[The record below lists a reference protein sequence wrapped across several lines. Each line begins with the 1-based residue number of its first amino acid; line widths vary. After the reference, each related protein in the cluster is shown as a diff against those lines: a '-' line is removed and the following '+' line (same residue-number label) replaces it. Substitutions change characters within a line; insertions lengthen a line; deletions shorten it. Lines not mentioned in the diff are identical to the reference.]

1 MFMYNVSIPDAFV
14 MNKELIKLIIKILV
28 YILTAVAS
36 FFGVSTLASCSS
48 SRDVVVRGR
57 AVIVT
62 NDTTIIDHGRV
73 FNYNYSY
80 RK

>member
-1 MFMYNVSIPDAFV
+1 
-14 MNKELIKLIIKILV
+14 MNKDLIKLIFKILV
-28 YILTAVAS
+28 YIFTAVVGL
-36 FFGVSTLASCSS
+36 FGVSTLASCSS

-62 NDTTIIDHGRV
+62 NDTTVIDHTRNFDYHV
-73 FNYNYSY
+73 IY

>member
-1 MFMYNVSIPDAFV
+1 

-28 YILTAVAS
+28 YILTAVAG

-48 SRDVVVRGR
+48 SRDVVVSGR

>member
-1 MFMYNVSIPDAFV
+1 

-28 YILTAVAS
+28 YILTAVAG
-36 FFGVSTLASCSS
+36 FFGVSTFVSCSS

-62 NDTTIIDHGRV
+62 TDSTFVEHNRDFDYHV
-73 FNYNYSY
+73 SY

>member
-1 MFMYNVSIPDAFV
+1 
-14 MNKELIKLIIKILV
+14 MNKELIKLICKILL
-28 YILTAVAS
+28 YIITALAS
-36 FFGVSTLASCSS
+36 YFGVVSLTSCST
-48 SRDVVVRGR
+48 SRDVVVKGR

>member
-1 MFMYNVSIPDAFV
+1 
-14 MNKELIKLIIKILV
+14 MNKDLIKLIIKILV
-28 YILTAVAS
+28 YILTAVAG
-36 FFGVSTLASCSS
+36 FFGVSSLTSCSS
-48 SRDVVVRGR
+48 SRDVQIKGR

-62 NDTTIIDHGRV
+62 NDTTVIDHGRV

>member
-1 MFMYNVSIPDAFV
+1 

-28 YILTAVAS
+28 YILTAVAG
-36 FFGVSTLASCSS
+36 FFGVSSLASCST

-80 RK
+80 SK

>member
-1 MFMYNVSIPDAFV
+1 
-14 MNKELIKLIIKILV
+14 MNKDLIKLLFKILIYV
-28 YILTAVAS
+28 ITAVAG
-36 FFGVSTLASCSS
+36 FFGVSSLTSCSS
-48 SRDVVVRGR
+48 SRDVLIKGR

-62 NDTTIIDHGRV
+62 NDTTFIDHGRV

>member
-1 MFMYNVSIPDAFV
+1 MFCL

-28 YILTAVAS
+28 YILTAVAG

-62 NDTTIIDHGRV
+62 NDTTVIDHTRNFDYHV
-73 FNYNYSY
+73 SY
-80 RK
+80 KK

>member
-1 MFMYNVSIPDAFV
+1 MFM
-14 MNKELIKLIIKILV
+14 NKDLIKLIIKILV
-28 YILTAVAS
+28 YILTAVAG

-62 NDTTIIDHGRV
+62 TDSTFVEHNRNFDYHV
-73 FNYNYSY
+73 SY

>member
-1 MFMYNVSIPDAFV
+1 
-14 MNKELIKLIIKILV
+14 MNKDLIKLIFKILIYV
-28 YILTAVAS
+28 ISAVAC
-36 FFGVSTLASCSS
+36 FFCVSCST
-48 SRDVVVRGR
+48 SRDVVVKGR

-62 NDTTIIDHGRV
+62 NDTTVIDHGRV

>member
-1 MFMYNVSIPDAFV
+1 
-14 MNKELIKLIIKILV
+14 MNKELVKLIFKILL
-28 YILTAVAS
+28 YILTAVAG

-48 SRDVVVRGR
+48 SRDVVARGR

-62 NDTTIIDHGRV
+62 NDTTVIDHNRNFDYHV
-73 FNYNYSY
+73 SN

>member
-1 MFMYNVSIPDAFV
+1 
-14 MNKELIKLIIKILV
+14 MNKELIKLIFKILL
-28 YILTAVAS
+28 YILTAIAG

-62 NDTTIIDHGRV
+62 TDSTFVEHNRNLYYHVR
-73 FNYNYSY
+73 Y

>member
-1 MFMYNVSIPDAFV
+1 MKTELLKI
-14 MNKELIKLIIKILV
+14 LIKVLIYALSLIGAYLGV
-28 YILTAVAS
+28 TSLT
-36 FFGVSTLASCSS
+36 SCSS

-62 NDTTIIDHGRV
+62 TDSTFVEHNRNFD
-73 FNYNYSY
+73 YNVNL

>member
-1 MFMYNVSIPDAFV
+1 MINVV
-14 MNKELIKLIIKILV
+14 MNKELLKLIFKILL
-28 YILTAVAS
+28 YIVTAVAG
-36 FFGVSTLASCSS
+36 FFGVSTLTSCSL

-62 NDTTIIDHGRV
+62 TDSTFVEHDRNFDYHV
-73 FNYNYSY
+73 SF